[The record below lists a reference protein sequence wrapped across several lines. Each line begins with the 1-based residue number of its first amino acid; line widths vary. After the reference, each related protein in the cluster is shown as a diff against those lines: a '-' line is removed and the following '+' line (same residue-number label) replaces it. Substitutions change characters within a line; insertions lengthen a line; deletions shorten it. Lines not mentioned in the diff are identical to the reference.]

1 VTALSLRRL
10 LAGLVVVVA
19 FSALAAQADAFVY
32 WSNNA
37 ASTVGRANLDGTG
50 ANQNFITGATDSF
63 GTAVDGQHIYWSSFD
78 DGQGTAIGRANLDGT
93 GANQNFIAGANQPL
107 GVAVDGQHIYWTNIG
122 PGPGSIGRANLD
134 GTGANQN
141 FITGVNG
148 PGGVAVD
155 GQHIY
160 WSTANGTIGRAN
172 VDGTGA
178 NQNFIAVAGHAFGV
192 AVDGQH
198 IYWANDSA
206 DTIGRANLDGTGVNQ
221 NFIAGVGGSDL
232 FGVAVDGQHVY
243 WTNTG
248 AGAIGR
254 ANLDGTG
261 ANQNFITGASAPTG
275 VAVDPLRAPT
285 KLTATPVLLGGLSAT
300 LTQADTGAPVA
311 GQTLTFTAGGTVL
324 CTAVTDSAGTAGC
337 NSLLAVVEALLNLG
351 YTASYAGD
359 AGLLP
364 SSAHGQLVGLTV
376 GPLVLGSRQSAATR
390 TVRERAR
397 LSAELHAIGRRRLMR
412 IVREAREDLVHHQNA
427 AR

>member
-78 DGQGTAIGRANLDGT
+78 DGQGTA
-93 GANQNFIAGANQPL
+93 
-107 GVAVDGQHIYWTNIG
+107 
-122 PGPGSIGRANLD
+122 
-134 GTGANQN
+134 
-141 FITGVNG
+141 
-148 PGGVAVD
+148 
-155 GQHIY
+155 
-160 WSTANGTIGRAN
+160 
-172 VDGTGA
+172 
-178 NQNFIAVAGHAFGV
+178 
-192 AVDGQH
+192 
-198 IYWANDSA
+198 
-206 DTIGRANLDGTGVNQ
+206 IGRANLDGTGVNQ

-397 LSAELHAIGRRRLMR
+397 LSAELHAIGRRRLMG